1 MRYYFTYIL
10 ESYSEDYPKDNVI
23 CYKSHNSGYS
33 SKGMRFDMSITDL
46 SKENPKP
53 EVVAKV
59 IGLGYADFKDE
70 EDYINRA
77 PKIIKRKVKEVG
89 IDEICNYSTKHRF

>member
-10 ESYSEDYPKDNVI
+10 ESYREDYPKNHII
-23 CYKSHNSGYS
+23 CYKQHNSLYS
-33 SKGMRFDMSITDL
+33 SKGTRFDMSITDL

-70 EDYINRA
+70 EDYTRRF
-77 PKIIKRKVKEVG
+77 PKVIKRKVKEVG
-89 IDEICNYSTKHRF
+89 INEVCNY